1 MNAVFTRVLGHIPF
15 GPVFVLKRLGQF
27 EIIESSR
34 IAKRDQDRAAILRR
48 MGTVSSQR
56 LDIPFR
62 AHRIGDALVYQITVK
77 DVRRFCCSL
86 VQVSCNLAPRLH
98 SQYDHCWT

>member
-1 MNAVFTRVLGHIPF
+1 MDAVFTRVLGHIPF
-15 GPVFVLKRLGQF
+15 GPACVLKQLGQF
-27 EIIESSR
+27 EVIESSR

-48 MGTVSSQR
+48 MGTVSGQR

-62 AHRIGDALVYQITVK
+62 TRRIGDAFVYQIAVK
-77 DVRRFCCSL
+77 DVRRFCGAL

-98 SQYDHCWT
+98 SQYDHGWT